1 MQIAI
6 CDDERLEREHIQ
18 ALLERYA
25 PEISVVQFSSA
36 EDLLYAA
43 ETDFFPLIF
52 MDIEMELISGFE
64 AAELLMS
71 KKQKPLIVFVT
82 KSTAY
87 TVRGYDV
94 AFHYLVKPI
103 REDKFNQVLDRALR
117 RLTPR
122 YFSFLLD
129 GSQYRVPLNDILYFE
144 SHNYMLRIHTE
155 NRVYETRLSLKDV
168 ETDLYGADFFR
179 VHASYLINLQH
190 VVRISKTEVELTS
203 SEIVRISR
211 SKKKDFDAALTEFMR
226 QNI

>member
-6 CDDERLEREHIQ
+6 CDDERQELEHIQ
-18 ALLERYA
+18 TLLKRYA
-25 PEISVVQFSSA
+25 PEIQVIRFSSA
-36 EDLLYAA
+36 DDLLYAA

-52 MDIEMELISGFE
+52 WDIAMELTSGFE

-117 RLTPR
+117 LLTPR

-129 GSQYRVPLNDILYFE
+129 GSQYRIPLNDVLYFE
-144 SHNYMLRIHTE
+144 SFNYMLLIHTK
-155 NRVYETRLSLKDV
+155 NRVYETRLSLKKV
-168 ETDLYGADFFR
+168 EADLYGSDFFR
-179 VHASYLINLQH
+179 IHASYLINLQH
-190 VVRISKTEVELTS
+190 VVRISKTDVEIEGG
-203 SEIVRISR
+203 EIIRIIRISR
-211 SKKKDFDAALTEFMR
+211 SRKKSF
-226 QNI
+226 